1 MSARIRIAIVGYG
14 KIAQDQHVPSIA
26 GNDRFE
32 LVATVSRSGGGPE
45 GVRCFTSHREMISAL
60 AGQVDAVAICTPP
73 SVRFDIASDC
83 VAAGLQ
89 TLLEKP
95 PGDTLSEVEE
105 LARLAGDKPVT
116 LFTTWHAQYNPAVTA
131 AAELLRGKRVAAMRI
146 DWREDVRKWH
156 PGQQWIWEAGGFGVF
171 DPGINALSLATRI
184 FPGAWV
190 VRDAALFF
198 PQNRQAPIA
207 ASLSFHSPVAD
218 GPLEAEFDWRFT
230 EGEAWTI
237 ELRTADGDTLLLSEG
252 GSRLSRNGETLAG
265 HGPGEY
271 PAIYAEFAE
280 LIDGAR
286 SHVDVA
292 PLRLTADAFLAGRR
306 ELVEPFED

>member
-1 MSARIRIAIVGYG
+1 MTIRIAIIGYG

-26 GNDRFE
+26 ANDRFE
-32 LVATVSRSGGGPE
+32 LVSTVSRSGGGPE
-45 GVRCFTSHREMISAL
+45 GVRCFTGHRDMIAAM
-60 AGQVDAVAICTPP
+60 AGELDAVAICTPP

-83 VAAGLQ
+83 IAAGLQ

-105 LARLAGDKPVT
+105 LARLARAKPVT
-116 LFTTWHAQYNPAVTA
+116 LFTTWHAQHNPAVA
-131 AAELLRGKRVAAMRI
+131 AAADLLQGKRIASMRI

-171 DPGINALSLATRI
+171 DPGINALSIATRI
-184 FPGAWV
+184 FPGALF
-190 VRDAALFF
+190 VRDAILSF

-207 ASLSFHSPVAD
+207 AKLTFHSPAAD
-218 GPLEAEFDWRFT
+218 GALEAEFDWRYS

-237 ELRTADGDTLLLSEG
+237 EVATAHGDTIRLSEG
-252 GSRLSRNGETLAG
+252 GSRLSRNGEEIAAR
-265 HGPGEY
+265 GPGEY
-271 PAIYAEFAE
+271 PDIYAEFAD
-280 LIDGAR
+280 LIEKGAIR
-286 SHVDVA
+286 VDLA